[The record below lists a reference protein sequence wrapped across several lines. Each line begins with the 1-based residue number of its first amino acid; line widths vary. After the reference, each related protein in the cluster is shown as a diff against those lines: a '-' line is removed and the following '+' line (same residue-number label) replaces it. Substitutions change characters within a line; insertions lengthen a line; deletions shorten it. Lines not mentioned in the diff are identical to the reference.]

1 MLSQLNPLKICL
13 PRVVNFFAAITNK
26 YQLVFCYTIME
37 RNNRQMLPVIRSTA
51 GGDSVQTCTNPLD
64 TFFPFDPCMLKRSK
78 KFIDPVYQAWEDMSD
93 EELQELRKP
102 TRKELVEDEDDDFL
116 KGEVPQ
122 SDTVAGLTPNSFDT
136 HFRSPSSSV
145 GSPPVLFMPDQS
157 PLLSRICD

>member
-1 MLSQLNPLKICL
+1 MKTFQ
-13 PRVVNFFAAITNK
+13 TN
-26 YQLVFCYTIME
+26 T
-37 RNNRQMLPVIRSTA
+37 VIFSYLF
-51 GGDSVQTCTNPLD
+51 S
-64 TFFPFDPCMLKRSK
+64 
-78 KFIDPVYQAWEDMSD
+78 
-93 EELQELRKP
+93 LQ
-102 TRKELVEDEDDDFL
+102 ELVEDEDDDFL